1 MTATTPTPAAD
12 RKASLFD
19 LAGDAFRIEARIAEA
34 AEGLISDDPAI
45 IEIATAELES
55 LIAAE
60 TDNEKALLAKA
71 DAWCW
76 AIERIRAQADARR
89 SHSTRLAELAAA
101 DERKA
106 QSLQDKLIDQLLFLA
121 PDATKFELPN
131 HKLASRASQVVNLDA
146 DLEPGD
152 LPEEYQR
159 VKTTVA
165 IDKVAIKAAL
175 KAGTEIK
182 GAELVSHRSWSI
194 K

>member
-1 MTATTPTPAAD
+1 
-12 RKASLFD
+12 
-19 LAGDAFRIEARIAEA
+19 
-34 AEGLISDDPAI
+34 
-45 IEIATAELES
+45 
-55 LIAAE
+55 
-60 TDNEKALLAKA
+60 LLAKA

-89 SHSTRLAELAAA
+89 SHSARLAELAAA

-131 HKLASRASQVVNLDA
+131 HKLASRASQVLDLDA

-152 LPEEYQR
+152 FPEEYQR
-159 VKTTVA
+159 EKTTVA

-175 KAGTEIK
+175 KAGAQIK
-182 GAELVSHRSWSI
+182 GAELISRRSWLI